1 MNCIVRHHK
10 LKFQRAFVI
19 QRELIN
25 GYIRNLQAVYKGAVF
40 IDDQSLQKP
49 VLIPEGKPPAGRKP
63 MGISLR
69 KKAMSEGQSLL
80 VPGASEA
87 ISTERMSCST

>member
-49 VLIPEGKPPAGRKP
+49 VLVPGRKPPAGGKKSVN
-63 MGISLR
+63 ISEI
-69 KKAMSEGQSLL
+69 SGTG
-80 VPGASEA
+80 PGAYWNFIEGKSNV
-87 ISTERMSCST
+87 

>member
-1 MNCIVRHHK
+1 M
-10 LKFQRAFVI
+10 I

-49 VLIPEGKPPAGRKP
+49 VLIPEGKPPAGRKKAVN
-63 MGISLR
+63 ISEISR
-69 KKAMSEGQSLL
+69 TGPGTYRGSVEKEGNVRRPVVICARSF
-80 VPGASEA
+80 
-87 ISTERMSCST
+87 

>member
-49 VLIPEGKPPAGRKP
+49 VLIPEGKPPAGRKKSVN
-63 MGISLR
+63 IS
-69 KKAMSEGQSLL
+69 E
-80 VPGASEA
+80 
-87 ISTERMSCST
+87 ISRTRVYV

>member
-49 VLIPEGKPPAGRKP
+49 VLIPEGP